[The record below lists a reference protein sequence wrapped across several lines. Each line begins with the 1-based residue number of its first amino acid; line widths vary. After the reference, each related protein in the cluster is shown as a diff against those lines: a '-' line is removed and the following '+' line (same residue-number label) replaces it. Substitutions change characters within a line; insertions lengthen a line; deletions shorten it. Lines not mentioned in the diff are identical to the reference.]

1 MNDHD
6 DTVDSSTARAVHRR
20 DIGRIVRLVLAI
32 ALVVALVAVAL
43 DNTDDVR
50 VGYALGDA
58 NAPIWMVLA
67 IAAVAGVV
75 ISSLL
80 RFRARR
86 HS

>member
-6 DTVDSSTARAVHRR
+6 DELDNSTTRAVHRR
-20 DIGRIVRLVLAI
+20 DLGRIVRLVLAI
-32 ALVVALVAVAL
+32 ILVVALVAVAL

-50 VGYALGDA
+50 VGYAVGDA
-58 NAPIWMVLA
+58 NAPVWMVLV
-67 IAAVAGVV
+67 IAAVAGIL